1 MYSKYVFGS
10 KLLKVMEQ
18 VSYWIK
24 FTTVIIKL
32 SLNSVKWKKNITLAL
47 SCFVALREQP
57 RQSEMSEYVTLQK
70 KKITKTKSV
79 FLKCFSLLCSQWC
92 FVVSLTS
99 KSRQSGWT
107 DAGESAGPPAAGLD
121 TISLGDTLRFSSVC
135 NLFCLSRW
143 WMSCL
148 LALLFVL

>member
-1 MYSKYVFGS
+1 MD
-10 KLLKVMEQ
+10 KVHDCHHQTE
-18 VSYWIK
+18 
-24 FTTVIIKL
+24 FEL
-32 SLNSVKWKKNITLAL
+32 SEMKKNITLAL

-99 KSRQSGWT
+99 KSRQSG
-107 DAGESAGPPAAGLD
+107 
-121 TISLGDTLRFSSVC
+121 
-135 NLFCLSRW
+135 
-143 WMSCL
+143 
-148 LALLFVL
+148 